1 MKNEV
6 MVLDSQVFSSL
17 IGKKTSNDSLFSRQ
31 TQDGQILSDLQQ
43 QTLLRIFCVCPR
55 PSSTVINMIS
65 TEMSLPKDIVFNFFA
80 QQKTQESTL
89 QDTMQ
94 NIIMK
99 KKEKKTA
106 TL

>member
-1 MKNEV
+1 M
-6 MVLDSQVFSSL
+6 L
-17 IGKKTSNDSLFSRQ
+17 INILFVVIIPDIS
-31 TQDGQILSDLQQ
+31 DGQILSDLQQ

-99 KKEKKTA
+99 KKEKKTV

>member
-1 MKNEV
+1 
-6 MVLDSQVFSSL
+6 
-17 IGKKTSNDSLFSRQ
+17 
-31 TQDGQILSDLQQ
+31 
-43 QTLLRIFCVCPR
+43 
-55 PSSTVINMIS
+55 MIS